1 MAEIALSNLS
11 VALSGRRVLQDISL
25 AIGAG
30 ECVAL
35 LGANGAGKSTLMR
48 AAIGLASPQS
58 GSALLNGED
67 PALMAPAARARAAAY
82 LPQIRPLAWPLLVR
96 DVVALGRFAH
106 GGNLGA
112 LRGADR
118 DAVERAL
125 TACELED
132 LAHRNADTLSGG
144 ERARM
149 HIARA
154 LAAEAPILLA
164 DEPVAA
170 LDPLHAW
177 RVMELIRDFAA
188 KGGAALTVLHDPA
201 LAGRFCT
208 RIVCLKDGCI
218 IADGAPQDVLNPAV
232 LAEIYGAAFEVSW
245 PGGAPMLAMTGPSFP
260 GIGQKPSRYE

>member
-11 VALSGRRVLQDISL
+11 VALSGRAVLRDVSL
-25 AIGAG
+25 SIGPG

-48 AAIGLASPQS
+48 AAIGLAPLMT
-58 GSALLNGED
+58 GNARLNGED
-67 PALMAPAARARAAAY
+67 PALMAPAARARVASY
-82 LPQIRPLAWPLLVR
+82 LPQARALAWPLLVR

-106 GGNLGA
+106 GGNLGR
-112 LRGADR
+112 LRGPDR

-125 TACELED
+125 TACELQD
-132 LAHRNADTLSGG
+132 LAGRSAETLSGG

-154 LAAEAPILLA
+154 LAAEAPVLFA

-177 RVMELIRDFAA
+177 RVMELIAGFAA

-208 RIVCLKDGCI
+208 RIIGLKDGRI
-218 IADGAPQDVLNPAV
+218 TADGSPREVLSPGF
-232 LAEIYGAAFEVSW
+232 LAEIYGATFQIAW
-245 PGGAPMLAMTGPSFP
+245 DGGLPSLAMTGPA
-260 GIGQKPSRYE
+260 

>member
-11 VALSGRRVLQDISL
+11 VALNGRAVLRDVSL
-25 AIGAG
+25 RIGAG

-35 LGANGAGKSTLMR
+35 LGANGAGKSTLLR
-48 AAIGLASPQS
+48 AAVGLALPQA
-58 GSALLNGED
+58 GTARLNGED
-67 PALMAPAARARAAAY
+67 PALMAPAARARVASY
-82 LPQIRPLAWPLLVR
+82 LPQARALAWPLLVR

-106 GGNLGA
+106 GGNLGQ
-112 LRGADR
+112 LRGPDR

-125 TACELED
+125 IACELQD
-132 LAHRNADTLSGG
+132 LADRSADTLSGG

-154 LAAEAPILLA
+154 LAAEAPVLFA

-177 RVMELIRDFAA
+177 RIMELIADFAA
-188 KGGAALTVLHDPA
+188 KGGATLTVLHDPA

-208 RIVCLKDGCI
+208 RIIGLKEGRI
-218 IADGAPQDVLNPAV
+218 VADGPPQEVLSPAF
-232 LAEIYGAAFEVSW
+232 LSEIYGARYQISW
-245 PGGAPMLAMTGPSFP
+245 TGGALSLVMTGPA
-260 GIGQKPSRYE
+260 

>member
-1 MAEIALSNLS
+1 MAEIQLSHIS
-11 VALSGRRVLQDISL
+11 VALSGRPVLQDVSL
-25 AIGAG
+25 TIRAG

-82 LPQIRPLAWPLLVR
+82 LPQIRALAWPLLVR

-118 DAVERAL
+118 DAVARAL
-125 TACELED
+125 ADCELQN
-132 LAHRNADTLSGG
+132 LADRNADTLSGG

-154 LAAEAPILLA
+154 LAAAAPILLA

-177 RVMELIRDFAA
+177 RVMTLIGDFAA

-201 LAGRFCT
+201 LAGRFCS
-208 RIVCLKDGCI
+208 RIIGLKDGRVV
-218 IADGAPQDVLNPAV
+218 ADGPPRTVLSPAF
-232 LAEIYGAAFEVSW
+232 LAEIYGAAFEIVW
-245 PGGAPMLAMTGPSFP
+245 AGDAPSLAMTGPA
-260 GIGQKPSRYE
+260 

>member
-1 MAEIALSNLS
+1 MAEVALSNLG
-11 VALSGRRVLQDISL
+11 VALSGRPVLRDVSL
-25 AIGAG
+25 RIGAG

-35 LGANGAGKSTLMR
+35 LGANGAGKSTLTR
-48 AAIGLASPQS
+48 AAIGLAPLQN
-58 GSALLNGED
+58 GNVRLNGD
-67 PALMAPAARARAAAY
+67 NPALMTPAARARLASY
-82 LPQIRPLAWPLLVR
+82 LPQARALAWPLLVR

-106 GGNLGA
+106 GGNLGR

-125 TACELED
+125 LACELEN
-132 LAHRNADTLSGG
+132 LADRSAETLSGG

-177 RVMELIRDFAA
+177 RVMQLIADFAA

-208 RIVCLKDGCI
+208 RVIGLKDGRI
-218 IADGAPQDVLNPAV
+218 VGDGPPREVLSPAF
-232 LAEIYGAAFEVSW
+232 LAQIYGAAFQIAW
-245 PGGAPMLAMTGPSFP
+245 TDGAPALAMTGPA
-260 GIGQKPSRYE
+260 

>member
-1 MAEIALSNLS
+1 M
-11 VALSGRRVLQDISL
+11 
-25 AIGAG
+25 
-30 ECVAL
+30 
-35 LGANGAGKSTLMR
+35 
-48 AAIGLASPQS
+48 
-58 GSALLNGED
+58 
-67 PALMAPAARARAAAY
+67 
-82 LPQIRPLAWPLLVR
+82 R

-112 LRGADR
+112 LRGPDR

-125 TACELED
+125 TACELQD

-154 LAAEAPILLA
+154 LAAEAKVLFA

-177 RVMELIRDFAA
+177 RVMELIADFAA

-201 LAGRFCT
+201 LAGRFCS
-208 RIVCLKDGCI
+208 RIIGLKDGRVV
-218 IADGAPQDVLNPAV
+218 ADGPPREVLSPDF
-232 LAEIYGAAFEVSW
+232 LAEIYGAAFEIAW
-245 PGGAPMLAMTGPSFP
+245 TGGAPSLVMTGPA
-260 GIGQKPSRYE
+260 